1 MTSAAAD
8 KTRQARRAPTRGP
21 GNRPGSQHG
30 ADLLLLG
37 LITCLSLEAAL
48 IHAWYIPESFMEWR
62 GYGWFFLACAVGQAL
77 YGPVLMLRRTQL
89 VIQAGI
95 WANAGII
102 ALYVVT
108 RLWGVPFGP
117 HAEAVEGVG
126 LFDLMSVAAEIGL
139 VILLTTLLQGRQ
151 RRITLNG
158 LMALGVLLWLLRFA
172 IGALLI

>member
-1 MTSAAAD
+1 MTSEAAD
-8 KTRQARRAPTRGP
+8 KAQQARRTPTRGP
-21 GNRPGSQHG
+21 KNRPGPQHG
-30 ADLLLLG
+30 ADLLILG

-48 IHAWYIPESFMEWR
+48 IHLWYIPESFMEWW
-62 GYGWFFLACAVGQAL
+62 GYGWFFLVCAVGQAL
-77 YGPVLMLRRTQL
+77 YGPVLMLCRTQL

-95 WANAGII
+95 WANAGIV

-108 RLWGVPFGP
+108 RLWGVPLGP
-117 HAEAVEGVG
+117 HAEAVEAVG

-172 IGALLI
+172 VGALLI